1 MTFVSSIRLTLLI
14 LCWSSLCHV
23 VEGHE
28 GLSKG
33 EQTTEL
39 KNNGVEDNLD
49 ISEAK
54 MNQVIEEIIDR
65 EREMIWT
72 VTQMDDEESC
82 SKLRERVIV
91 QRVAEPCPDF
101 QSKGDRGQISKYYY

>member
-1 MTFVSSIRLTLLI
+1 MLAKHI
-14 LCWSSLCHV
+14 LEMMYLHCDNWI
-23 VEGHE
+23 
-28 GLSKG
+28 
-33 EQTTEL
+33 Q
-39 KNNGVEDNLD
+39 VEDNLD

-65 EREMIWT
+65 ERETIWT

>member
-1 MTFVSSIRLTLLI
+1 MLAKHI
-14 LCWSSLCHV
+14 LEMMYLHCDNWI
-23 VEGHE
+23 
-28 GLSKG
+28 
-33 EQTTEL
+33 Q
-39 KNNGVEDNLD
+39 VEDNLD

-65 EREMIWT
+65 ERETIWT

-82 SKLRERVIV
+82 SNLRERVIV